1 MAMQLAAAVVARQP
15 AGDKCGTGIGLAG
28 LEIAMRTSVR
38 GKSVVGVERQRP
50 LDFARPDSDG
60 AGFDAR
66 PAEIGQKPSILAP
79 VRREPFQQ
87 RQLRLVMVEPAAEP
101 QQPEHPERQ

>member
-1 MAMQLAAAVVARQP
+1 
-15 AGDKCGTGIGLAG
+15 
-28 LEIAMRTSVR
+28 MRPGMR
-38 GKSVVGVERQRP
+38 GKGVVRVQRQCP
-50 LDFARPDSDG
+50 LDLARTRRDI

-66 PAEIGQKPSILAP
+66 PAEIGQEPPILVPS
-79 VRREPFQQ
+79 RREPFQQ

>member
-1 MAMQLAAAVVARQP
+1 MTMQLAAAVVSRQP
-15 AGDKCGTGIGLAG
+15 AGDEGGAGIGLAG
-28 LEIAMRTSVR
+28 LEIAMRAGMR

-60 AGFDAR
+60 AGSGGA
-66 PAEIGQKPSILAP
+66 PAEKGQNPQTPAP
-79 VRREPFQQ
+79 ARREPFQQ

-101 QQPEHPERQ
+101 QQPEHP